1 MWLKVGD
8 RVRAVHW
15 GGSFYDVLSVEK
27 DYFTIKA
34 PGSDICRYSVLYQD
48 NWEIEQMEKPKTLS
62 EDLKLSTGRKDDG
75 GKAPW
80 GLLMQGCALG
90 LAGVV
95 SVLKFGAQKYA
106 AHSWQKVEN
115 AEQRYVDAMYR
126 HLHSIELR
134 GFMAVDPES
143 GLLEWFHVA
152 CNALFLA
159 TFAAMKAVAQA
170 GRETH

>member
-1 MWLKVGD
+1 MNVGD
-8 RVRAVHW
+8 RVNLPRW
-15 GGSFYDVLSVEK
+15 SQFYTVVEK
-27 DYFTIKA
+27 DDHCFAIDDS
-34 PGSDICRYSVLYQD
+34 GNRLRYPLVNGD
-48 NWEIEQMEKPKTLS
+48 DWEVEKPKTLA
-62 EDLKLSTGRKDDG
+62 EDLKLSAGRKDDG

-95 SVLKFGAQKYA
+95 SVLKFGAAKYA

>member
-1 MWLKVGD
+1 MLNAGD
-8 RVRAVHW
+8 RVQLPDGEVVEVLNAGPIW
-15 GGSFYDVLSVEK
+15 FSAFSGGPGGGVLTWRQDTPGLQRVG
-27 DYFTIKA
+27 TVKA
-34 PGSDICRYSVLYQD
+34 
-48 NWEIEQMEKPKTLS
+48 KTLA
-62 EDLKLSTGRKDDG
+62 EDLKLSAGRKDDG

-159 TFAAMKAVAQA
+159 TFAAMKAVAHA
-170 GRETH
+170 GRDTH

>member
-1 MWLKVGD
+1 MFSSP
-8 RVRAVHW
+8 RP
-15 GGSFYDVLSVEK
+15 
-27 DYFTIKA
+27 A
-34 PGSDICRYSVLYQD
+34 PAHRPQ
-48 NWEIEQMEKPKTLS
+48 TLAQ
-62 EDLKLSTGRKDDG
+62 DLKLEAGRKDDG

-80 GLLMQGCALG
+80 GLLMRGCALG
-90 LAGVV
+90 LSGVV

-106 AHSWQKVEN
+106 ADSWKKVEN
-115 AEQRYVDAMYR
+115 AEQRYTDALYR
-126 HLHSIELR
+126 HLHTIEVK

-159 TFAAMKAVAQA
+159 TFAAMKAMAAA